1 MIEKSLNDYLIKMIS
16 EQTIVNI
23 IDNSGAIEGRCIKLL
38 IPKSSY
44 GHRSAGVGDVI
55 ILSVTKTIPGSKIK
69 KGDIMKALIV
79 RTKKDSN
86 RLKPIKRGFKY
97 LINTYKDPLTPQ
109 SPLRGHSLR
118 QSGVDRPLGSK
129 DLSGGDLTYLE
140 ISVPGKTTNKTGY
153 SLSYVD
159 NSVVLVK
166 TQGTGSSSDLT
177 PIGSRVRGPLCDSLK
192 INVRNGCKKLIAI
205 S

>member
-16 EQTIVNI
+16 EQTIINI
-23 IDNSGAIEGRCIKLL
+23 IDNSGAIEGRCIKIL

-86 RLKPIKRGFKY
+86 RLKPIKKGFKY
-97 LINTYKDPLTPQ
+97 LINTSFGAAK
-109 SPLRGHSLR
+109 G
-118 QSGVDRPLGSK
+118 
-129 DLSGGDLTYLE
+129 LSDGDLTNLE

-153 SLSYVD
+153 SLSYGD

-166 TQGTGSSSDLT
+166 TQGAGSSSDLT

>member
-23 IDNSGAIEGRCIKLL
+23 IDNSGAIEGRCIKII

-86 RLKPIKRGFKY
+86 KLKPIKRGFKY
-97 LINTYKDPLTPQ
+97 LINNRDIQHVASNNNLT
-109 SPLRGHSLR
+109 
-118 QSGVDRPLGSK
+118 DI
-129 DLSGGDLTYLE
+129 E
-140 ISVPGKTTNKTGY
+140 IFVPGKKTNKTGY
-153 SLSYVD
+153 SLSFGD

-166 TQGTGSSSDLT
+166 TQGAGKNLSSDLT

>member
-16 EQTIVNI
+16 VQTIVNI
-23 IDNSGAIEGRCIKLL
+23 IDNSGAIEGRCIKIL

-97 LINTYKDPLTPQ
+97 LINT
-109 SPLRGHSLR
+109 
-118 QSGVDRPLGSK
+118 SK
-129 DLSGGDLTYLE
+129 NLSGDDLAHLGLA

-153 SLSYVD
+153 SLSYGD

-166 TQGTGSSSDLT
+166 TQGTGSASDLT